1 MKQKEFNATFYD
13 FTEEETNR
21 EGFNE
26 KVKHYLEVVQHS
38 PYISVEF
45 PFENKIIAV
54 SIIDNSAHI
63 DDVTIPFHKP
73 ILVKD
78 EDVLE
83 EYEDKIQEAVAFLQ
97 EHQELSTVIFEN
109 GKEKFAVSLQDNK
122 VIFEDYTN
130 QF

>member
-26 KVKHYLEVVQHS
+26 KTKHYLEVVQHS

-45 PFENKIIAV
+45 PFEKKIIAV

-63 DDVTIPFHKP
+63 DDVTTPFRKP

-97 EHQELSTVIFEN
+97 EHQELSTVVFED
-109 GKEKFAVSLQDNK
+109 GKEKFAVSVKDGK